1 MEAVDPTSGR
11 RDWLKFGSRKTAR
24 PQLFVV
30 VMEPGEYDALV
41 AKAPS
46 SSGAALELLQFMRTH
61 KIHQPELVLQHGS
74 KLVRER
80 LGNDLWTILE
90 QVFMAAAEL
99 GCDDWRDYCLKELTK
114 NFPSSLRVER
124 LKGIEKESQA
134 EWKEAEKI
142 YQKILATKP
151 EDTMAHK
158 RLIAMHKQSG
168 KVPEAIEAINT
179 YLQTFST
186 DSEVWHELGELYIEV
201 GSLQR
206 AAFCFEELIV
216 HNPRSMYTILTYAE
230 LMYSVGDFEA
240 SRKYFSMAAY
250 LDEMNL
256 RALWGLATCNI
267 ALAEKDKGREKS
279 KQFQELQKSTIDRLK
294 KAYKNLGAAGKPAAK
309 LLDMMML

>member
-1 MEAVDPTSGR
+1 LVQAE
-11 RDWLKFGSRKTAR
+11 K
-24 PQLFVV
+24 LFPAPG

-41 AKAPS
+41 VKARS
-46 SSGAALELLQFMRTH
+46 SSTAALELLQFMRTH
-61 KIHQPELVLQHGS
+61 KIHQPELVLQHGA
-74 KLVRER
+74 KLVRSQR
-80 LGNDLWTILE
+80 LGNELWTVLE

-134 EWKEAEKI
+134 DWKEAEKI
-142 YQKILATKP
+142 YQKILSTKP

-168 KVPEAIEAINT
+168 KVSEAIEAINT

-206 AAFCFEELIV
+206 AAFCFEEMIV

-230 LMYSVGDFEA
+230 LLYSVGDFEA

-256 RALWGLATCNI
+256 RALWGLATCNM
-267 ALAEKDKGREKS
+267 ALAEKDKAREKT
-279 KQFQELQKSTIDRLK
+279 KQFQELQKLTLERLK
-294 KAYKNLGAAGKPAAK
+294 TAYKGFGATGKPAAK
-309 LLDMMML
+309 LLAMMTL